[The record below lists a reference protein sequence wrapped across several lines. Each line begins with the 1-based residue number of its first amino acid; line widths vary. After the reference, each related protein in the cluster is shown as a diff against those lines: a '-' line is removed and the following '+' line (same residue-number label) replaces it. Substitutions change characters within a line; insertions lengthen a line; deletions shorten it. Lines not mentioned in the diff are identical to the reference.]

1 MTELSALA
9 ESEGYAACDDAAQR
23 RSPSAARSRGII
35 LSKKALEG
43 LFDSLHPV
51 HRHRVFYI
59 YAFPVSSLFA
69 LRFRSARAVVSGRF
83 SLLVSK

>member
-1 MTELSALA
+1 MQLATTQRSAGPHRPLAAGGLYCQKRLSRAF
-9 ESEGYAACDDAAQR
+9 
-23 RSPSAARSRGII
+23 
-35 LSKKALEG
+35 
-43 LFDSLHPV
+43 FDSLHPV

-69 LRFRSARAVVSGRF
+69 LRFLSARAVVSGRF